1 MVQIYYDIKLC
12 YHKPGVRNM
21 DSIIKKAIETM
32 SFKGWI
38 ARTFAFEETIT
49 GYPFPDPDDYDY
61 EVAD

>member
-1 MVQIYYDIKLC
+1 
-12 YHKPGVRNM
+12 M